1 MFVKRFIRAIRRRTE
16 RAVVLLLALTLLA
29 PPVVAAAG
37 DSHPCQPAFD
47 EALAKLPLTNAD
59 IRSYAITT
67 DGSGGRVSMVLGYSA
82 WLGLKSCKGSVVIRV
97 DSSCDFMQTYVKG
110 DCQVAGLHTC

>member
-1 MFVKRFIRAIRRRTE
+1 MFVKRFIRAIRRRTD

-29 PPVVAAAG
+29 QPVVAAAR

-47 EALAKLPLTNAD
+47 EALAKLPLSNAD

-67 DGSGGRVSMVLGYSA
+67 DGSGGRVSVVLGYSA

-97 DSSCDFMQTYVKG
+97 DSFCALMQTYVQG
-110 DCQVAGLHTC
+110 DCQVAGLHSC